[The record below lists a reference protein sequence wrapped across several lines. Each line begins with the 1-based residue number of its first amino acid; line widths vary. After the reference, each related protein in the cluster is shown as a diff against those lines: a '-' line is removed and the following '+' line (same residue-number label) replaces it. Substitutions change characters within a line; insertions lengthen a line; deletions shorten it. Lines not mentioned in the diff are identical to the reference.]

1 MKRQT
6 LTFAILFFG
15 AIIGL
20 FPLPTAHAQGT
31 VSGQQFNINFSP
43 LPDSPGT
50 NQPYGGA
57 SYFQSGLNFNTFF
70 TGSNFFVISISLGT
84 NQATDGWV
92 LQMEQDGSFSPVTE
106 LTNEFVNA
114 LDGIS
119 SGSIGAFPGNNPTGS
134 NYYYQG
140 FQITDD
146 QVQSL
151 MAGNWYAEVDYGD
164 DKYIGNLTTTS
175 APQATI
181 TIPSATVFRAGIGV
195 FPNVSTSVVIA
206 PDNNQ
211 PAIVELDGSK
221 STDPFYIPLRFSW
234 QVYDNNFSAT
244 TSAITNS
251 LRLGDHAIS
260 LEVNDGYKSNDAY
273 LVLEVITPGM
283 AVGRLNS
290 MVEQLNLNRIK
301 RFQIAS
307 ILSQAENAFNRKNT
321 TLGVRQLQNF
331 QNQVRLQIT
340 RTDSATASWLI
351 EAAQEIID
359 AAGQQQNRHF
369 NFRF

>member
-1 MKRQT
+1 MKT
-6 LTFAILFFG
+6 KNSLTRGLT
-15 AIIGL
+15 IIGFL
-20 FPLPTAHAQGT
+20 FAATAQIHAQGT
-31 VSGQQFNINFSP
+31 FSGEQFNIDFSP

-50 NQPYGGA
+50 NQPSGGA
-57 SYFQSGLNFNTFF
+57 SYIQSGLNFDTFS
-70 TGSNFFVISISLGT
+70 TGSNFFDISISLGT
-84 NQATDGWV
+84 NQATDGWI
-92 LQMEQDGSFSPVTE
+92 LQMEEDGSFSPVME

-114 LDGIS
+114 FDGIS
-119 SGSIGAFPGNNPTGS
+119 SGGIGTFPGNNPTGS

-146 QVQSL
+146 QVQNL
-151 MAGNWYAEVDYGD
+151 MAGNWYVEVDYGD
-164 DKYIGNLTTTS
+164 DKYIGNLTTIS

-181 TIPSATVFRAGIGV
+181 TIPSATVFRAEIGV

-211 PAIVELDGSK
+211 PAIIKLDGSQ

-260 LEVNDGYKSNDAY
+260 LKVNDGYKSNDAY

-283 AVGRLNS
+283 AAGRLNS
-290 MVEQLNLNRIK
+290 MVKQLNLNRIK
-301 RFQIAS
+301 SFQFAL

-321 TLGVRQLQNF
+321 ALAVSQLKMF
-331 QNQVRLQIT
+331 QNQVRLQIM

-359 AAGQQQNRHF
+359 VAGQQQNRHL
-369 NFRF
+369 NFHF